1 MTKND
6 LETLLQ
12 GILSGAGRS
21 LGEEVN
27 GLLEPARAGSPP
39 ETDRLL
45 SWLTEFRVLQQ
56 GHAEAVAANTQA
68 ALQKTVGQA
77 SSGGGS
83 TLASVGKAVWSKLGA
98 GATLSPLILG
108 LMRLFGGGKPEPPP
122 ALVGYSRPPAIQFE
136 GAVARSGSPELS
148 SLGYDQYGRPRALGA
163 EGGREDARSGSRPL
177 YAPEYD
183 QYGRP
188 RGMGAEA
195 GREDVRSGSR
205 PLYAPEYDQDGW
217 PRGTGEEAGRED
229 AARTDY
235 GQRAAAQITIQVQ
248 AMDSR
253 SFQDHSAEIAQ
264 AVREAMLNSHVLNDV
279 VNEL

>member
-45 SWLTEFRVLQQ
+45 NWLTEFRVLQQ
-56 GHAEAVAANTQA
+56 GHSEAVAANTQA

-108 LMRLFGGGKPEPPP
+108 LVRLFGGGKPEPPP

-183 QYGRP
+183 Q
-188 RGMGAEA
+188 
-195 GREDVRSGSR
+195 
-205 PLYAPEYDQDGW
+205 DGW

-235 GQRAAAQITIQVQ
+235 GQRPATQITIQVQ
-248 AMDSR
+248 AIDSR